1 MRHRRA
7 QLPIIPSDV
16 LAELQ
21 QVTGDPTL
29 QHRDMMEWK
38 KKRPQEV
45 RGEVIFFLPALGLYV
60 AVKRV
65 THG

>member
-1 MRHRRA
+1 MRHRRV

-16 LAELQ
+16 LAELR
-21 QVTGDPTL
+21 QVAQDPTL
-29 QHRDMMEWK
+29 QARDMMEWK

-45 RGEVIFFLPALGLYV
+45 RGEVIFFLPVLGLYV